1 MIVLCYG
8 VIYERAIEIQGPDRN
23 TSMMGAVGVWIYAC
37 SHHYDG
43 RGDSDKVIGGTDKR
57 GGRAIWGRPGG
68 GEGQMGL
75 GEVEGSHEGRVGKMM
90 GIRLVALR
98 WVDTRRSGQNRF
110 PVDDCGRTSF
120 PG

>member
-1 MIVLCYG
+1 MSEDCLYLNVIRPANYSIYG
-8 VIYERAIEIQGPDRN
+8 EPLP
-23 TSMMGAVGVWIYAC
+23 VGVWIYAC

-57 GGRAIWGRPGG
+57 GGGAIWGRPGG

-75 GEVEGSHEGRVGKMM
+75 GEAEGSHEGRVGKMM